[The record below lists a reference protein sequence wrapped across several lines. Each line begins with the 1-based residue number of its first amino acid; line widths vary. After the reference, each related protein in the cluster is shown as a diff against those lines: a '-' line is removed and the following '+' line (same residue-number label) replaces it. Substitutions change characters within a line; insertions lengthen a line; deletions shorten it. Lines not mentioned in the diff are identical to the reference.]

1 MHERTT
7 GVVLRLRPLTE
18 TSLIVHWLTSD
29 AGRLSTVAR
38 GARRAKSPFRG
49 KLDLFHEADFS
60 FRRSRH
66 SELHTLSEV
75 VLRETF
81 PALRTDWRRLNQ
93 AAYGVALVEQT
104 TEVDTP
110 MPEIWELF
118 RGFLEHVATAPLA
131 SSTIIAMELRL
142 LEVLGLFPDLARARL
157 SEAAGRVA
165 LSMAEAS
172 WEEIPA
178 VAIGD
183 ELQPLIRFLHQF
195 MLHNLGRVPRGRSE
209 ALGVQPNL

>member
-7 GVVLRLRPLTE
+7 GVILRMRPLTE
-18 TSLIVHWLTSD
+18 TSLIVHWLTAD

-66 SELHTLSEV
+66 SELHTLVEV

-81 PALRTDWRRLNQ
+81 PALRTDWRRLCQ
-93 AAYGVALVEQT
+93 AAYGVALIEQT
-104 TEVDTP
+104 TELDTP

-118 RGFLEHVATAPLA
+118 RGFLDHVAGAPPASATILA
-131 SSTIIAMELRL
+131 LELRH
-142 LEVLGLFPDLARARL
+142 LEVLGLFPDIANARL
-157 SEAAGRVA
+157 SEAAKGLASAMV
-165 LSMAEAS
+165 EVS
-172 WEEIPA
+172 WEKIPG
-178 VAIGD
+178 VAERG
-183 ELQPLIRFLHQF
+183 ELQPLMRFLQQF
-195 MLHNLGRVPRGRSE
+195 MLHHLGRVPRGRSE
-209 ALGVQPNL
+209 ALGLQNSA